1 MRNILYTRRKYEKI
15 NPAAFDQEITPL
27 VQSFTTN
34 DTGEKIASFTPGTPI
49 RAMVDKIN
57 SSEEDSDFYKRNQF
71 SKDVIVIITYTNQ
84 DLLNNQN
91 RILWAGKTLEIIDTT
106 EAYARG
112 RWVRVKCVILE

>member
-27 VQSFTTN
+27 IQSFTTN
-34 DTGEKIASFTPGTPI
+34 DSGEKISSFTPGTTI

-71 SKDVIVIITYTNQ
+71 AKDVIVIITYTNQ

-91 RILWAGKTLEIIDTT
+91 RILWSGKNLEIIDTT

-112 RWVRVKCVILE
+112 RWIRIKCMILD